1 MKKSLSSLS
10 SRETAL
16 DRTKEAWRKIGYG
29 EGMTAGEL
37 KTIVRI
43 KKEVKK
49 YIKKHKELKDSE
61 DDLINIILGVKL

>member
-16 DRTKEAWRKIGYG
+16 DRTKEAWREIGYG

-43 KKEVKK
+43 KKEIKK
-49 YIKKHKELKDSE
+49 YIKKHKELKGNE

>member
-1 MKKSLSSLS
+1 MKTLSPLFS

-16 DRTKEAWRKIGYG
+16 DRTKEAWREIGHG

-43 KKEVKK
+43 KKEVKR
-49 YIKKHKELKDSE
+49 YIRKHKELKDSE
-61 DDLINIILGVKL
+61 DDLLNIILGVKL

>member
-16 DRTKEAWRKIGYG
+16 DRTKEAWREIGYG
-29 EGMTAGEL
+29 EGMTTGEL

-43 KKEVKK
+43 KKEVKR
-49 YIKKHKELKDSE
+49 YIKKHKELKDNE
-61 DDLINIILGVKL
+61 DDLLNIILGVKL